1 MAQFNENI
9 TLAAPNPLDNRYL
22 SLRTSAGAQLPYS
35 GVSEVNLTILPTVR
49 YQGLTV
55 LIESGATNI
64 EYWYENGILDTD
76 LIEKKY
82 DSVLPLGDY
91 VTGGTNIGY
100 FSGYTGVQTLPID
113 NLVDNTYD
121 GNYLSLYNYYYRD
134 VNGIIT
140 IGTPSDNIQK
150 RGYVKNVL
158 PYVKSWIWN
167 EYLSGGNLLGW
178 ILVDGNIANQIG
190 TFQAGV
196 QYYGASTSYTATT
209 WTTGNAYNNAS
220 NLVINTVTGSLTTGN
235 TITIGGP
242 VFDFKDH
249 NNLHF
254 RTIMT
259 KTPDLIKITN
269 DTAFVYLS
277 GSTGNQLLT
286 ASNGLNKVLQDVR
299 LGGTMISGATVL
311 NLSGSSSLTFTDS
324 RVTPTGVLY
333 GADYSASFTPRSL
346 VDRGYV
352 DNKVL
357 NPLGGERIFKTICQV
372 HSFVVNDVIGW
383 SGSTYNKAIANG
395 TYDGEV
401 LGIVSKNISA
411 SCFELTQAGYVSG
424 LTPTLVMNCTYF
436 LSATV
441 PGLLTYVEP
450 STPNYLSKSVLIATS
465 SSTGWVLPYA
475 AYVISSGITEGGPLI
490 KSVCIPGTTYVVKN
504 TDYYI
509 GACNNSSVILPLTP
523 KVGMVV
529 VVSDVGVMPD
539 VASVADPIVI
549 TGTIIGGAP
558 SACIDTAYGSLTFI
572 NTGTC
577 VTPRWSVI
585 GFAPAP

>member
-1 MAQFNENI
+1 MAINVNDNFKINAGKPIDVKYLNTGNTAYTSVCAVKTAI
-9 TLAAPNPLDNRYL
+9 TIPER
-22 SLRTSAGAQLPYS
+22 
-35 GVSEVNLTILPTVR
+35 NL
-49 YQGLTV
+49 GLTV
-55 LIESGATNI
+55 LVSTGGTNV
-64 EYWYENGILDTD
+64 EYWWKNGVQNTD
-76 LIEKKY
+76 LTEKKY
-82 DSVLPLGDY
+82 DSILPQSDY
-91 VTGGTNIGY
+91 VTGATNLGY
-100 FSGYTGVQTLPID
+100 FSGSSQVQILEISTGIGMGANYSAYTG
-113 NLVDNTYD
+113 
-121 GNYLSLYNYYYRD
+121 NYCSLYNYYFRGTD
-134 VNGIIT
+134 GAIH
-140 IGTPSDNIQK
+140 IGAPPSDEIER
-150 RGYVKNVL
+150 RGYVKNEY
-158 PYVKSWIWN
+158 PVKSWVWN
-167 EYLSGGNLLGW
+167 ESGGTNPNLLGW
-178 ILVDGNIANQIG
+178 IFVDGNIKNCLTGAFTIACPYG
-190 TFQAGV
+190 TPTHTETAYTPSTAYPSLSYADIDNV
-196 QYYGASTSYTATT
+196 YGAF
-209 WTTGNAYNNAS
+209 TGA
-220 NLVINTVTGSLTTGN
+220 
-235 TITIGGP
+235 TITIGARP
-242 VFDFKDH
+242 YACFDH

-254 RTIMT
+254 RTVISD
-259 KTPDLIKITN
+259 TPNLLAVRDDETFIHI
-269 DTAFVYLS
+269 S

-286 ASNGLNKVLQDVR
+286 ASNGLNKILQDVR
-299 LGGTMISGATVL
+299 LGGRLISGATVI

-357 NPLGGERIFKTICQV
+357 NPLGGERIFKTICQA
-372 HSFVVNDVIGW
+372 HLFTVNDVIGW

-395 TYDGEV
+395 SYDGEV
-401 LGIVSKNISA
+401 LGIVTKNISA

-465 SSTGWVLPYA
+465 SSSGWVLPYA

-490 KSVCIPGTTYVVKN
+490 KSVCIPGTTYTVKN

-509 GACNNSSVILPLTP
+509 GACNNSWVILPPTP

-539 VASVADPIVI
+539 VASVADPII
-549 TGTIIGGAP
+549 IAGTIIGGAP

>member
-1 MAQFNENI
+1 MAILINDNYEVNVGKPIDSKYLNGQLPWSSV
-9 TLAAPNPLDNRYL
+9 LAANTGIPISYRY
-22 SLRTSAGAQLPYS
+22 S
-35 GVSEVNLTILPTVR
+35 
-49 YQGLTV
+49 GLTV
-55 LIESGATNI
+55 LVRSGTTNV
-64 EYWYENGILDTD
+64 EYWYKNGLSNGS

-113 NLVDNTYD
+113 NLTDNTYD

-140 IGTPSDNIQK
+140 IGTPSDNIPK

-158 PYVKSWIWN
+158 PNVKSWIWN
-167 EYLSGGNLLGW
+167 EYLGSGNKLGW
-178 ILVDGNIANQIG
+178 ILISGSIADQIG
-190 TFQAGV
+190 SFQPGV
-196 QYYGASTSYTATT
+196 TYYGTSTSYTGTS

-220 NLVINTVTGSLTTGN
+220 NVVINTVTGSLTTGS

-242 VFDFKDH
+242 VFDFKEH

-259 KTPDLIKITN
+259 KTPDIIKVTN
-269 DTAFVYLS
+269 DSAFVYLS
-277 GSTGNQLLT
+277 GTTGNQLLT
-286 ASNGLNKVLQDVR
+286 ASNGLNKVGQDVR
-299 LGGTMISGATVL
+299 LGGRITGTTVL
-311 NLSGSSSLTFTDS
+311 NLTGSSSLTFTDS
-324 RVTPTGVLY
+324 RVTPVGTQY
-333 GADYSASFTPRSL
+333 AADYSASFTPRSL

-352 DNKVL
+352 DSKTSS
-357 NPLGGERIFKTICQV
+357 PLGGERIFKTISQV
-372 HSFVVNDVIGW
+372 GHPFSVGQVVGW
-383 SGSTYNKAIANG
+383 SGFTYNKPIANG

-401 LGIVSKNISA
+401 LGVVTNCFNA
-411 SCFELTQAGYVSG
+411 NCFELTQAGYVSG
-424 LTPTLVMNCTYF
+424 LTLSPPFITNCTYF
-436 LSATV
+436 LSASIAGCLTV
-441 PGLLTYVEP
+441 VEP
-450 STPNYLSKSVLIATS
+450 STANYLSKSMLIATS
-465 SSTGWVLPYA
+465 PNSAWILPYA
-475 AYVISSGITEGGPLI
+475 AYVISSGLTEGGPLI

-509 GACNNSSVILPLTP
+509 GACNNSSVILPLAP
-523 KVGMVV
+523 KVGMIV

-549 TGTIIGGAP
+549 TGSIIGGAP

-572 NTGTC
+572 NTCASTC
-577 VTPRWSVI
+577 WSVI
-585 GFAPAP
+585 GFSPAP